1 MRIIPSGTFVVAL
14 VVLASTATAQPAQPA
29 VGPPTTHA
37 LRTVQIAANELALVG
52 SAEVIRGDTSLYA
65 DEIDFFRDENRAVAT
80 GNVLLTQG
88 ANRIAADSAD
98 FDIKANVGIF
108 YHAYGIAT
116 IQPPKR
122 PAAAA
127 APGTFVAPTLTGQEN
142 DVYFFGD
149 VIEKIGPKK
158 YKITNGGFT
167 TCLQPTPRWNLNAK
181 TIVVHMN
188 HYTLLEQA
196 VLKVKGVPLLYL
208 PVMYYPTKEDNR
220 ATGFLIP
227 TYGSSSLLG
236 QSIHNAFFW
245 AIDRSQDLT
254 IQDELFSKVGQGI
267 GTEYRYND
275 GPGSTGDIRA
285 FMLMPNA
292 NAVATS
298 GIPDENSF
306 DISGSA
312 SQTLPAHMR
321 ANMSVNYFS
330 SLTTH
335 EIFNV
340 NIYDA
345 SANQRQYTGNLVGAW
360 QGYSLNATLNHS
372 EYFYDPTDSTVSG
385 STPVINLARNERPL
399 FSDSQLYLAVS
410 GQYAHLQ
417 NEIKTGA
424 DPAADQPAEDNNR
437 GVDRLDFSPQ
447 IRYPF
452 KKWQWFTVNSSVMWR
467 DTFYSRSLDPAGLTN
482 PSCAP
487 TLSCQSTDGV
497 VSQSLN
503 RQYTIVQA
511 QITGPVFSR
520 VFDTPGN
527 GYAEKFKHTVEPV
540 FTVSRTTNI
549 PDDLS
554 PGTPT
559 SRIIQN
565 DATDYVTGGTTN
577 VVYGLNNHFYAKR
590 KIGQVSQT
598 FEIFTVSLAQTYYTN
613 SSAPQFDTS
622 YQTSTATTAPSH
634 FSPVKLDVRA
644 QPNTS
649 ATGTLHAEFD
659 SRGDTLTE
667 LSANGGY
674 NWIKIM
680 QTQVGWT
687 KQYNLDATGLR
698 GPLATN
704 SVNISASA
712 QTSDNRFG
720 GRYTLFYD
728 ILNSAAQSQ
737 LFSGFYNAQCC
748 GLAVSYST
756 RPIIGVSGQTSNSTF
771 FVSVTLA
778 GLGSVSPL
786 GGGMSGMP
794 GMTH

>member
-1 MRIIPSGTFVVAL
+1 VVVIRFLVMLAL
-14 VVLASTATAQPAQPA
+14 ALAASTAAAQPVA
-29 VGPPTTHA
+29 GPPTTHA
-37 LRTVQIAANELALVG
+37 LRTVQIAENEWALVG
-52 SAEVIRGDTSLYA
+52 SAEVLYGDASLYA
-65 DEIDFFRDENRAVAT
+65 DEIDVFRDQNRAVAT

-98 FDIKANVGIF
+98 FDYKASVGIF
-108 YHAYGIAT
+108 YHAYGIANV
-116 IQPPKR
+116 QPPKR
-122 PAAAA
+122 PATAA
-127 APGTFVAPTLTGQEN
+127 APGAFVAPTLAGQES

-149 VIEKIGPKK
+149 VVEKIGPKK

-167 TCLQPTPRWNLNAK
+167 TCLQPTPRWNLTAK

-245 AIDRSQDLT
+245 AIDRSHDLT
-254 IQDELFSKVGQGI
+254 IQDEWFSKVGQGV
-267 GTEYRYND
+267 GSEYRYND

-306 DISGSA
+306 DVSGSA
-312 SQTLPAHMR
+312 SQMLPGHMR

-340 NIYDA
+340 NLYDA

-385 STPVINLARNERPL
+385 STPVINVARNEQPL

-417 NEIKTGA
+417 NEINTAGV
-424 DPAADQPAEDNNR
+424 NTNR
-437 GVDRLDFSPQ
+437 GLDRLDFSPQ
-447 IRYPF
+447 LRYPF

-482 PSCAP
+482 PNCAP
-487 TLSCQSTDGV
+487 SCQGTDGV

-503 RQYTIVQA
+503 RQYTVVQA

-520 VFDTPGN
+520 VFDTPRN
-527 GYAEKFKHTVEPV
+527 GYAEKFKHTIEPV

-565 DATDYVTGGTTN
+565 DSTDYVTGGTTN

-590 KIGQVSQT
+590 KVGQVSQT

-634 FSPVKLDVRA
+634 FSPIKLDVRA

-649 ATGTLHAEFD
+649 ATGTVHAEFD
-659 SRGDTLTE
+659 SRGDALTE
-667 LSANGGY
+667 LSANGAY
-674 NWIKIM
+674 NWTKVV

-687 KQYNLDATGLR
+687 KQYSLDASGFR
-698 GPLATN
+698 GPLFTN
-704 SVNISASA
+704 SVNLSVSA

-720 GRYTLFYD
+720 GRYTLLYD
-728 ILNSAAQSQ
+728 ILNSVAQSQ
-737 LFSGFYNAQCC
+737 LISAFYNAQCC

-786 GGGMSGMP
+786 GGGMTGVPGMP
-794 GMTH
+794 H